1 MRHAAALRAFRHR
14 NFRLFFVGQGIS
26 IIGTWVQSIA
36 LSWLMYH
43 LTGSTV
49 LLGLTTFLTQAPVLL
64 VGPFSGWLG
73 DRFDRRSLLVTTQAL
88 LLVQAL
94 MLGILVLTT
103 ETTAALLLAMAA
115 LQGVLSGL
123 DTPIRQSFLGE
134 MVPDKADLPNAI
146 ALNSFLMNGGRLIG
160 PMIAGLL
167 LALVSE
173 GVCFLVNAASYA
185 AVVSAVVAMKPS
197 SVSHPHASTKRGAER
212 WVDAMRYAWNTPV
225 IRNLLPL
232 VMTVSFFASPYVTLM
247 PVIAREVF
255 GGGPGMLGTLV
266 GAAGLGGVTATAFLA
281 TRASLAR
288 LERITR
294 IACGTAGLSL
304 AAFSFTTTPVLAL
317 PLMFGVGAGIIGTA
331 ASVNMQLQ
339 SQVDDR
345 FRGRIISLYVMSF
358 LGLAPFGGLWAGFL
372 ASHVGATTTLALGGT
387 MCLVGVL
394 VVRRRPAPPPAH
406 WRA

>member
-1 MRHAAALRAFRHR
+1 MRYAAALRAFRHR
-14 NFRLFFVGQGIS
+14 NFRLFFAGQGIS

-36 LSWLMYH
+36 LSWLMYR
-43 LTGSTV
+43 LTGSPV
-49 LLGLTTFLTQAPVLL
+49 LLGLTTFLTQAPVLV

-73 DRFDRRSLLVTTQAL
+73 DRFDRRRLLVITQGL
-88 LLVQAL
+88 LLVQAVV
-94 MLGILVLTT
+94 LGVVALAG
-103 ETTAALLLAMAA
+103 AASPRVLLAMAA

-167 LALVSE
+167 LAQVSE
-173 GVCFLVNAASYA
+173 GVCFLINAASYA
-185 AVVSAVVAMKPS
+185 AVVMAVIAMTPS
-197 SVSHPHASTKRGAER
+197 SASRESARGRRGTESWA
-212 WVDAMRYAWNTPV
+212 DALRYSWNTPV

-255 GGGPGMLGTLV
+255 GGGPATLGALV
-266 GAAGLGGVTATAFLA
+266 GAAGLGGVVATAFLA
-281 TRASLAR
+281 TRASLSR
-288 LERITR
+288 LDRLTR
-294 IACGTAGLSL
+294 IGCAMAGLSL
-304 AAFSFTTTPVLAL
+304 AAFSFTTTPLLAL

-372 ASHVGATTTLALGGT
+372 ASHIGAPWTLALGGT

-394 VVRRRPAPPPAH
+394 VVQAHPAPPRAH
-406 WRA
+406 ERT

>member
-14 NFRLFFVGQGIS
+14 NFRLFFAGQGIS

-36 LSWLMYH
+36 LSWLMYR

-49 LLGLTTFLTQAPVLL
+49 LLGLTTFLTQAPVLV

-73 DRFDRRSLLVTTQAL
+73 DRFDRRRLLVVTQGL

-94 MLGILVLTT
+94 ALGLM
-103 ETTAALLLAMAA
+103 ALGGWASSTSLLAMAA
-115 LQGVLSGL
+115 LQGLLSGL

-167 LALVSE
+167 LVQVSE

-185 AVVSAVVAMKPS
+185 AVVWAVIAMKPS
-197 SVSHPHASTKRGAER
+197 SIAHQSTAAKRGTER
-212 WVDAMRYAWNTPV
+212 WVDALRYASRTPV
-225 IRNLLPL
+225 IRRLLPL

-255 GGGPGMLGTLV
+255 GGGPGMLGSLV
-266 GAAGLGGVTATAFLA
+266 GAAGLGGVAATAFLA
-281 TRASLAR
+281 TRGSLSS
-288 LERITR
+288 LERLTR

-304 AAFSFTTTPVLAL
+304 AGFSFTTTPIVAL

-331 ASVNMQLQ
+331 ASVNMLLQ

-345 FRGRIISLYVMSF
+345 FRGRVISLYVMSF
-358 LGLAPFGGLWAGFL
+358 LGVAPFGGLWAGFL
-372 ASHVGATTTLALGGT
+372 ASHVGATTTLAAGGLICAAT
-387 MCLVGVL
+387 ALLIRGSI
-394 VVRRRPAPPPAH
+394 RRPS
-406 WRA
+406 

>member
-26 IIGTWVQSIA
+26 IVGTWVQSIA
-36 LSWLMYH
+36 LSWLMYR

-49 LLGLTTFLTQAPVLL
+49 LLGLTTFLTQAPVLV

-73 DRFDRRSLLVTTQAL
+73 DRFDRRRLLVVTQGL

-94 MLGILVLTT
+94 ALGLLVLGGW
-103 ETTAALLLAMAA
+103 AWSASLLAMAA

-167 LALVSE
+167 LAQVSE

-185 AVVSAVVAMKPS
+185 AVVWAVIAMGPSAVSHGGAVA
-197 SVSHPHASTKRGAER
+197 KRGAER
-212 WVDAMRYAWNTPV
+212 WADALRYAWNTPV

-255 GGGPGMLGTLV
+255 GGGPTMLGTLV
-266 GAAGLGGVTATAFLA
+266 GAAGLGGVVATAFLA
-281 TRASLAR
+281 TRASLVR
-288 LERITR
+288 LDRLTR

-304 AAFSFTTTPVLAL
+304 AGFSFTSAPLLAL
-317 PLMFGVGAGIIGTA
+317 PLMFGVGVGIIGTA

-339 SQVDDR
+339 SVVDDR
-345 FRGRIISLYVMSF
+345 FRGRVISLYVMSF

-372 ASHVGATTTLALGGT
+372 ASHIGATTTLALGGT
-387 MCLVGVL
+387 ACAAAILMMK
-394 VVRRRPAPPPAH
+394 RIE
-406 WRA
+406 RAKTE

>member
-14 NFRLFFVGQGIS
+14 NFRLFFAGQGIS

-36 LSWLMYH
+36 LSWLMYR

-49 LLGLTTFLTQAPVLL
+49 LLGLTTFLTQAPVLV

-73 DRFDRRSLLVTTQAL
+73 DRFDRRRLLVVTQGL

-94 MLGILVLTT
+94 ALGLLVLGGWAWS
-103 ETTAALLLAMAA
+103 ESLLAMAA

-167 LALVSE
+167 LVQVSE

-185 AVVSAVVAMKPS
+185 AVVWAVVAMKSS
-197 SVSHPHASTKRGAER
+197 SVSHQSAVAKKGTER
-212 WVDAMRYAWNTPV
+212 WIDALRYAWRTPV
-225 IRNLLPL
+225 IRSLLPL

-247 PVIAREVF
+247 PAIAREVF
-255 GGGPGMLGTLV
+255 GGGPAMLGALV
-266 GAAGLGGVTATAFLA
+266 GAAGLGGVVATAVLA
-281 TRASLAR
+281 TRASLVR
-288 LERITR
+288 LDRWTR
-294 IACGTAGLSL
+294 IACATAGISL
-304 AAFSFTTTPVLAL
+304 AAFSFTTTPSLAL

-339 SQVDDR
+339 AEVDDR
-345 FRGRIISLYVMSF
+345 FRGRAISLYVMGF
-358 LGLAPFGGLWAGFL
+358 LGVAPFGGLWAGFL
-372 ASHVGATTTLALGGT
+372 ASHIGAPATLGLGGGAC
-387 MCLVGVL
+387 MAVL
-394 VVRRRPAPPPAH
+394 LLLRRRSVSGKVP
-406 WRA
+406 

>member
-1 MRHAAALRAFRHR
+1 MRRAATLRAFRHR
-14 NFRLFFVGQGIS
+14 NFRLFFAGQGVS

-36 LSWLMYH
+36 LSWLMYR
-43 LTGSTV
+43 LTGSPV
-49 LLGLTTFLTQAPVLL
+49 LLGLTTFLTQAPVLI

-73 DRFDRRSLLVTTQAL
+73 DRYDRRRLLVVTQAL

-94 MLGILVLTT
+94 ALGIL
-103 ETTAALLLAMAA
+103 ALGGWAWSGSLLAMAA

-167 LALVSE
+167 LAHVSE

-185 AVVSAVVAMKPS
+185 AVIAAAIAMRATTAGGHS
-197 SVSHPHASTKRGAER
+197 RQATAGSDR
-212 WVDAMRYAWNTPV
+212 WTDAIRYAWNTPV
-225 IRNLLPL
+225 IRQLLPL
-232 VMTVSFFASPYVTLM
+232 VMTVSFFVSPYVTLM

-255 GGGPGMLGTLV
+255 GGGPATLGLLV
-266 GAAGLGGVTATAFLA
+266 GAAGLGGVAATGLLA
-281 TRASLAR
+281 ARASVVR
-288 LERITR
+288 LDRWTR
-294 IACGTAGLSL
+294 IACGTAGFSL
-304 AAFSFTTTPVLAL
+304 AAFSFTSTSFFAL

-339 SQVDDR
+339 AEVDDR
-345 FRGRIISLYVMSF
+345 YRGRVISLYVMSF
-358 LGLAPFGGLWAGFL
+358 LGLAPFGGLWAGYL
-372 ASHVGATTTLALGGT
+372 ASHIGAPNTLALGGVACAAAT
-387 MCLVGVL
+387 LL
-394 VVRRRPAPPPAH
+394 IRAPGHTGRHP
-406 WRA
+406 